1 MINASGL
8 LPVPVVATHNPLAR
22 QPEDE
27 ERVRLQEQ
35 ALPPVEESS
44 APDAS
49 ADRRR
54 PRMDA
59 EELRAES
66 ATNPEPG
73 SLIDSYA

>member
-8 LPVPVVATHNPLAR
+8 LPVPVVATHNPLVR

-27 ERVRLQEQ
+27 ERARLQEQ
-35 ALPPVEESS
+35 ALPPVEESN

-54 PRMDA
+54 LRQDA